1 MTNPYESP
9 KSPPEVSPSPASKGP
24 AVGQFLAGLFLCA
37 LITFAVAG
45 VAAMVAA
52 AIDGSQYSAIAA
64 LVVFMNAPGV
74 AGPICGGIMWAITRK
89 RSRPFAI
96 GAVATGVAAFLFVG
110 GCLMVMR
117 L

>member
-9 KSPPEVSPSPASKGP
+9 KTPAEPNEPPRITRRV
-24 AVGQFLAGLFLCA
+24 VGAFLAGVLLCA
-37 LITFAVAG
+37 LITFVI
-45 VAAMVAA
+45 A
-52 AIDGSQYSAIAA
+52 AIAGGVMTAGSSGPYRGLGGLI
-64 LVVFMNAPGV
+64 VFMNAPGIV
-74 AGPICGGIMWAITRK
+74 GPVCGGILWALSRK

-110 GCLMVMR
+110 GCLMVMS